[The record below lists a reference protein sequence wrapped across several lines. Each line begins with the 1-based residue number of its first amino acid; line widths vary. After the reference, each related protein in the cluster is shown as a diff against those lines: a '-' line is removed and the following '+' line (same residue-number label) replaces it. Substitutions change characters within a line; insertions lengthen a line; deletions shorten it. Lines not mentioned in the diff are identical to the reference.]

1 MIKNSL
7 IFIRYISFFKKLHKR
22 VVEQILELDIH
33 LDTEKHQK
41 LKMGIIIID
50 TFQKNKN
57 FL

>member
-41 LKMGIIIID
+41 LKMEIIIID
-50 TFQKNKN
+50 TFQKK
-57 FL
+57 